1 MKFIIK
7 LLKFI
12 FVPEGERAKSAYI
25 LLFIFFAAF
34 MAFGLNFPA
43 VWNRYAEKWHAPK
56 FRVLDFKFGLDVKGG
71 TQLIYLADLS
81 GVRQS
86 EHAEAMA
93 SLRDVIE
100 RRVNIFGIS
109 EPNIQTARAG
119 EENRLIVELAGVSDV
134 AQAIAMIGQT
144 PYLEFKES
152 RSPEETK
159 KIQEAQKSGTRAEE
173 DPYFVPT
180 GLNGKY
186 LRHSEVIF
194 DTNTNKPTVNLQF
207 NAEGAKLFE
216 EITARNIGKMV
227 AIYLDG
233 GPVSIPRVN
242 DAISGGQAVISGDFN
257 VKEAKELVRRLNS
270 GALSAP
276 VRLISQ
282 RTIESSLGVAALKKS
297 FKAGLWAMGIVAIF
311 MVLWYRVPGALAII
325 ALFIYAIFTLAAF
338 KLLGV
343 TLTLAGIVGFI
354 LSIGMAVDANILI
367 FSRMQEE
374 FRAGKRF
381 DSALH
386 EAFARAWPSVRDSN
400 ASTLLTCFVLYF
412 FTASL
417 VKGFALT
424 LALGVVVS
432 MFSSI
437 FVTRLLLKTVAFERL
452 SKSKLLWY
460 R

>member
-1 MKFIIK
+1 MKFFVK

-34 MAFGLNFPA
+34 LAFGLNFPA
-43 VWNRYAEKWHAPK
+43 LWNHYAEKWHTPK
-56 FRVLDFKFGLDVKGG
+56 FRTVDFKLGLDVKGG
-71 TQLIYLADLS
+71 TQLVYLADLS
-81 GVRQS
+81 GVRES

-100 RRVNIFGIS
+100 KRVNAFGVS
-109 EPNIQTARAG
+109 EPNVQTAKTG
-119 EENRLIVELAGVSDV
+119 KENRLIVELAGLRDT

-159 KIQEAQKSGTRAEE
+159 SIQEAQKTGARPEE
-173 DPYFVPT
+173 DPYFIPT
-180 GLNGKY
+180 ALNGKY
-186 LRHSEVIF
+186 LKRSEVTF
-194 DTNTNKPTVNLQF
+194 DPTTNKPVVNLQF
-207 NAEGAKLFE
+207 NSEGSKLFE
-216 EITARNIGKMV
+216 EITARNTGKTV

-242 DAISGGQAVISGDFN
+242 EAIKGGVAVISGDFTI
-257 VKEAKELVRRLNS
+257 KEAKELVHRLNS

-282 RTIESSLGVAALKKS
+282 RTIESSLGEEALQKS

-311 MVLWYRVPGALAII
+311 MIAWYRIPGVLAII
-325 ALFIYAIFTLAAF
+325 ALFIYALLTLAIF

-367 FSRMQEE
+367 FSRMREE
-374 FRAGKRF
+374 FMAGKRS
-381 DSALH
+381 DLALH

-424 LALGVVVS
+424 LALGVLVS
-432 MFSSI
+432 MFSAI
-437 FVTRLLLKTVAFERL
+437 FVTRLLLKTVMFERL
-452 SKSKLLWY
+452 GNSKILWY